1 MADGRCRACRGG
13 AHADND
19 EKLCALCWTSP
30 YHTEKRRKTMAMN
43 DGAHVQ
49 ADGGGLRLDEGK
61 PRVDLI
67 PPEAMMELGK
77 LYAAGAKKYA
87 DRNWERGMPWS
98 QCLGPLMRH
107 LFKWM
112 AGERLDPETGL
123 SHMTHVAWNAIAL
136 VTYELRKIGT
146 DDVRPAEAK

>member
-1 MADGRCRACRGG
+1 MADGYCTACRSG
-13 AHADND
+13 AHADNA
-19 EKLCALCWTSP
+19 ERQCVMCYTSP
-30 YHTEKRRKTMAMN
+30 YYTKKRREAMAI
-43 DGAHVQ
+43 VPT
-49 ADGGGLRLDEGK
+49 DGGGLRYDEGK

-98 QCLGPLMRH
+98 KCLGPLMRH

-112 AGERLDPETGL
+112 AGERRDPETGL
-123 SHMTHVAWNAIAL
+123 SHMTHVAWNAVAL
-136 VTYELRKIGT
+136 VTYEIRGIGA
-146 DDVRPAEAK
+146 DDVRPAELFK